1 MDGGRVQ
8 GVGLR
13 AGVGHGATHIPQE
26 TEEKA
31 GRSGEDV
38 NGGDRKIS
46 MGGPEWRR
54 REGTALVG
62 RVPRLP
68 TFVFSQR
75 ILHSNLQALAGLSAH
90 GREGGNTYGKL

>member
-13 AGVGHGATHIPQE
+13 AGVGHGATRIPQE

-46 MGGPEWRR
+46 MGGPERGPERGPEWRR

-68 TFVFSQR
+68 TFIFSQR
-75 ILHSNLQALAGLSAH
+75 ILHSNLRALAGQ
-90 GREGGNTYGKL
+90 